1 MIIGLCHVYDFG
13 DSTVTVINIGLKIK
27 IKFNKKI
34 VLTTLRYLPNI
45 EKPIA
50 IGLFGFT

>member
-1 MIIGLCHVYDFG
+1 MIIVLCHVYDFG
-13 DSTVTVINIGLKIK
+13 ESTVTVIKISLS
-27 IKFNKKI
+27 
-34 VLTTLRYLPNI
+34 LTTKSFDNIDIFNI